1 MSYKKQIKNSI
12 YEVPGEEIAEL
23 LSMEDAVRVYTAL
36 GFIRPGLASWGDEVI
51 YISPE
56 VCDQMAYT
64 LKGKPM
70 TLEHPRGLI
79 TAENRDKYMIGAVT
93 EVIYNDTG
101 SYDAKYFIDPKTRDG
116 EEAIDACGW
125 DGENPPR
132 IKHVSC
138 VYQVER
144 WGDGGTL
151 NGVKY
156 DREVL
161 AATMLQ
167 LALTENPRYDGTLI
181 VYNSK
186 DQMDIVEYINE
197 EGGLDSQIKNSYTD
211 DNKPKGV
218 TMFGIKSKKE
228 QVEVDMSIQLET
240 KAGLKSIEELV
251 QIANSAYE
259 KEEEDKVKNA
269 DEKEKEDKVENS
281 CGKDKVKNS
290 DGIDGVPSTDV
301 EQPDEAAGKPT
312 DKVENAD
319 DEEDDEKKDKED
331 KDQPKNSASDL
342 DAQENVLNHQIY
354 NSAEP
359 QAVESNVF
367 EMMARAQADFR
378 QE

>member
-1 MSYKKQIKNSI
+1 MSYKKQVKNSI
-12 YEVPGEEIAEL
+12 YEVPGDEIAEL
-23 LSMEDAVRVYTAL
+23 LSMDDAVRLYTAI

-93 EVIYNDTG
+93 EVTYGKDG
-101 SYDAKYFIDPKTRDG
+101 AYDARYFIDPKTRDG
-116 EEAIDACGW
+116 EEAIDACEW
-125 DGENPPR
+125 NGENPPR

-144 WGDGGTL
+144 WGDGGSL

-161 AATMLQ
+161 SATMLQ

-181 VYNSK
+181 VFNSQ
-186 DQMDIVEYINE
+186 DQLDLVEYINE

-211 DNKPKGV
+211 DNKSKGA
-218 TMFGIKSKKE
+218 TMFGIRSKKE

-251 QIANSAYE
+251 QIANSVCE
-259 KEEEDKVKNA
+259 KEEEEVKNS
-269 DEKEKEDKVENS
+269 EEKEDKDPEDD
-281 CGKDKVKNS
+281 DKVKNS

-319 DEEDDEKKDKED
+319 EEEEEDKEKDD
-331 KDQPKNSASDL
+331 KDQPKNSNFDL
-342 DAQENVLNHQIY
+342 DAQENVLNHQVY

-359 QAVESNVF
+359 RAVESNVF